1 MTAENDCSALRARL
15 DALEKML
22 TERED
27 RTKERFESINRATT
41 LARESMEKRLD
52 GMNEFRDTLK
62 DQASAFIPRSEFTRV
77 IADLNHMADRYLPRD
92 VYEVQHAQVWKQV
105 EINTQRLY
113 DAEKFISTMTNVKEE
128 KSKTLGSTYYA
139 VAIGGV
145 LFAVLTSLV
154 TVVFNIWTFRR

>member
-1 MTAENDCSALRARL
+1 MENDECNALRVRIE
-15 DALEKML
+15 ALEKML
-22 TERED
+22 TEREE
-27 RTKERFESINRATT
+27 RTKERFDSINRATT

-52 GMNEFRDTLK
+52 GMNTLK

-77 IADLNHMADRYLPRD
+77 IAELDRYLTRD

-105 EINTQRLY
+105 ETNTKRLY
-113 DAEKFISTMTNVKEE
+113 DVEKFISTITNLKDE

-145 LFAVLTSLV
+145 LFAVLTSLT